1 MSYKLSNAMFGIFAV
16 SLHGVMYRRG
26 GSGMPVVPMPP
37 AKKADR
43 KIGS

>member
-1 MSYKLSNAMFGIFAV
+1 MTYKLSNEMFGISAV

-26 GSGMPVVPMPP
+26 LSGMPVVPMPP
-37 AKKADR
+37 AKMAGR